1 MFLTM
6 NELQEQITNEFRSGY
21 LYMTMSENNTKYSE
35 LAKEKIES
43 GMEIFELLMA
53 ANQSCER

>member
-1 MFLTM
+1 MISIE
-6 NELQEQITNEFRSGY
+6 NKIQQQITDEFHSGY
-21 LYMTMSENNTKYSE
+21 LYLSKADEDSKYSI

-43 GMEIFELLMA
+43 GMEIFNKLVA